1 MDQRLR
7 DLHRRFDAEPSN
19 GLAEEL
25 MREHARRGEH
35 APPWVL
41 RRSRRWEPLTG
52 FVARWYR
59 QPLCDGDG
67 CSTEDLA
74 ATERRLGTRL
84 PAALA
89 EWFLLVDRRL
99 QSVQDS
105 PLRLQKLEIA
115 DDGLLPVWWEN
126 QGVWSLRVRSDAP
139 EDDPP
144 MEADEE
150 FPISGRLVETLL
162 SMVTSDTLVGAWGGD
177 HRGPMGWLGEHVRG
191 GTVEGAEVSVVA
203 PLRLPLLPG
212 PGNPFFQELDCRP
225 RGDDTLVVRFNG
237 ADLEWM
243 TATPEAF
250 ARLSSVLDLD

>member
-7 DLHRRFDAEPSN
+7 DLHRRFDAEPSDR
-19 GLAEEL
+19 LAEEL

-41 RRSRRWEPLTG
+41 RRSRRWEPLTS
-52 FVARWYR
+52 FVARWFKR
-59 QPLCDGDG
+59 PLGDTDG
-67 CSTEDLA
+67 CSADELA
-74 ATERRLGTRL
+74 ATERRLGVRL

-105 PLRLQKLEIA
+105 PLRLDKVKI
-115 DDGLLPVWWEN
+115 DDEGLLPVWWEN

-144 MEADEE
+144 IEADEE

-162 SMVTSDTLVGAWGGD
+162 SMVTSDTLVGAWCGD
-177 HRGPMGWLGEHVRG
+177 HRGPLGWLGEHVRG
-191 GTVEGAEVSVVA
+191 GTVDGAEIEAVA
-203 PLRLPLLPG
+203 WLRLPLLPG
-212 PGNPFFQELDCRP
+212 PGNPFFQEPKLRV
-225 RGDDTLVVRFNG
+225 RGDDTLVVRFTG
-237 ADLEWM
+237 AGLEWM

-250 ARLSSVLDLD
+250 ARLSSVLELH